1 VDGGLADLEVGVSVS
16 APVPFP
22 RDQRHAALVARLAAL
37 RHDLDDEMAARA
49 RAEAEADEAGAL
61 VRELRLRLEA
71 EERVTRWLRRTLGSR
86 LLRGAWP
93 FVLAGLAGGFLAV
106 LALRWAGM

>member
-49 RAEAEADEAGAL
+49 RAEAEAGAL

-71 EERVTRWLRRTLGSR
+71 EERVTRRLRRTLGSR